1 MANCAYLHFVS
12 SYEEAIS
19 LEWIEGSKELFC
31 KHYLPLFWIIDIFPI
46 RLQLLHT

>member
-19 LEWIEGSKELFC
+19 LPKLVQNKIKRQAAQG
-31 KHYLPLFWIIDIFPI
+31 PQGI
-46 RLQLLHT
+46 